1 MVLTLV
7 VALLFGIV
15 AGIRTFMAPAIYF
28 LVRGPLWAGI
38 AMAVLAVAELIGD
51 KLPFT
56 PARTGPLPLAGR
68 MLSGA
73 IVGWLVGAP
82 VGLAVA
88 CILPGIAGALIG
100 TYGGYALRMKAI
112 PSTGRIQSALVEDA
126 TAIILGIVAVTR

>member
-15 AGIRTFMAPAIYF
+15 AGMRTFMAPAIFF

-38 AMAVLAVAELIGD
+38 VLAALAVVELIGD
-51 KLPFT
+51 KLPST
-56 PARTGPLPLAGR
+56 PARTGPLPLAFR
-68 MLSGA
+68 VLSGA
-73 IVGWLVGAP
+73 FVGWLVGAP
-82 VGLAVA
+82 VGLPLA
-88 CILPGIAGALIG
+88 CVLLGIAGALIG
-100 TYGGYALRMKAI
+100 TYGGYALRMKTI

>member
-1 MVLTLV
+1 MVLALV

-15 AGIRTFMAPAIYF
+15 AGMRTFMAPAIF
-28 LVRGPLWAGI
+28 LLVRGPLWAGI
-38 AMAVLAVAELIGD
+38 VVAALAVVELIGD

-56 PARTGPLPLAGR
+56 PARTGPLPLAFR
-68 MLSGA
+68 VLSGA
-73 IVGWLVGAP
+73 CVGWLVGTP
-82 VGLAVA
+82 VGLPAA

-112 PSTGRIQSALVEDA
+112 QSLGRIQAALVEDS